1 MKTTILLLIL
11 STSIYSQDGWKQQN
25 TINVDTYNPSS
36 PDNSDDVLLNPNSP
50 NNSDDPMNVPIDSGI
65 VILLGLG
72 VAYGIYKIK
81 LA

>member
-1 MKTTILLLIL
+1 MKTTILLILL
-11 STSIYSQDGWKQQN
+11 STYIYAQDGWKPQK

-50 NNSDDPMNVPIDSGI
+50 DNSDDPMNVTIDSGI

-72 VAYGIYKIK
+72 VGYGIYKINVK
-81 LA
+81 

>member
-1 MKTTILLLIL
+1 MKTTILLLLL
-11 STSIYSQDGWKQQN
+11 SISIYAQDGWKPEN

-50 NNSDDPMNVPIDSGI
+50 NETDDPMNVSIDSGI

-72 VAYGIYKIK
+72 VGYGIYKINVK
-81 LA
+81 